1 MKTLLA
7 VVALIAV
14 VGIAGAMDYR
24 DALKEAEHYE
34 KMVCNGHW
42 PNYKSVE
49 VDCNG
54 H

>member
-1 MKTLLA
+1 MKNLLA

-14 VGIAGAMDYR
+14 VGIAGTMDYH
-24 DALKEAEHYE
+24 DALKEAERYVE
-34 KMVCNGHW
+34 MVCNGHW

-49 VDCNG
+49 VDCDG